1 MVLEVEHCWVMCLC
15 MVQMSQKLH
24 VIGLVSKDGKSR
36 IMEYTTPFLC
46 SCAISAAPL
55 FIMSGGSVVFSHIF
69 FQRLIVKI
77 ITLFSFRFRRKTL
90 LLFYCAFSLLFL
102 SFSVSDENPSCFSYC
117 FFSLSLF
124 SKNICPFFGRDFSWA
139 TRPFSMKF
147 TEPIGH

>member
-77 ITLFSFRFRRKTL
+77 ITLFSFRFRQDPLVILLCVFFIILKFFRFRRKP
-90 LLFYCAFSLLFL
+90 LLFFLLFL
-102 SFSVSDENPSCFSYC
+102 
-117 FFSLSLF
+117 FFIIIFKKHL
-124 SKNICPFFGRDFSWA
+124 PFFR
-139 TRPFSMKF
+139 TRFLVSYS
-147 TEPIGH
+147 TI